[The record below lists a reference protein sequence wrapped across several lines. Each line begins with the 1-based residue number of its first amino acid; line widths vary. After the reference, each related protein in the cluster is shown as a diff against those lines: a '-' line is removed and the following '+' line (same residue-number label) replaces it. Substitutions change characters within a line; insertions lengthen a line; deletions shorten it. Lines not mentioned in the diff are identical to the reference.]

1 MKVLL
6 RWRKKTK
13 KLRRLKLWKNGKEA
27 QDWLQLG
34 EDMKMFCKVCI
45 SQKSKLELMQSF
57 NSTSING
64 STNYKPSTLKD
75 HSQTECHK
83 RAVKEEEEMK
93 ATAAGTSVPKRKIIM
108 SVPEDSAIRK
118 SVKKWLKMSVKHL
131 LNYFTLLIISVLK
144 DIHWF

>member
-1 MKVLL
+1 MEEKS
-6 RWRKKTK
+6 KKTPKIKTLK
-13 KLRRLKLWKNGKEA
+13 KWREA
-27 QDWLQLG
+27 HDWLQLG

-57 NSTSING
+57 NSTFING

-118 SVKKWLKMSVKHL
+118 SVKK
-131 LNYFTLLIISVLK
+131 
-144 DIHWF
+144 